1 MALKITESPQKRDN
15 KITRIKPTYGTI
27 LHVQAK
33 YMYVQVHAE
42 FENVVKKFV
51 KSNYKDQDTNLIDRV
66 VIIASSYRLP

>member
-1 MALKITESPQKRDN
+1 MKSRESNRH
-15 KITRIKPTYGTI
+15 TVTI

-33 YMYVQVHAE
+33 YMYVQVHVE